1 MRATTNLLDTV
12 FKFRVGAAMASSLL
26 VGIVVIV
33 LGGAARASGQD
44 AAVDPGD
51 EASALRT
58 SQAAIGRQV
67 GDHGFT
73 NSLRRKVTLADYR
86 GRPLVV
92 SLIYTGCADIC
103 PVVSETLADAVE
115 VAREALGEDS
125 FRVVTVGF
133 DARHD
138 TPERMRA
145 FARSHGLDLANWE
158 FLSTDGDT
166 VDRLAEDL
174 GFVFFP
180 SPKGFDHMSQTTV
193 IDPEG
198 RVYRQIYGASF
209 ETPHLVEPLKEL
221 VFGRRIDMRSWTGI
235 VNRVRLFCTIYDPAS
250 GRYRFDYSIFISMV
264 MGSLTLGAIA
274 FVLVR
279 AWLRGRRL
287 RAG

>member
-1 MRATTNLLDTV
+1 MRAAAVV
-12 FKFRVGAAMASSLL
+12 FDNVSKFRAGEAMAQLLFKVMVLVSLS
-26 VGIVVIV
+26 VTAQAGE
-33 LGGAARASGQD
+33 RD
-44 AAVDPGD
+44 AAVEPGD
-51 EASALRT
+51 KASALRY

-67 GDHGFT
+67 GDYSFT
-73 NSLRRKVTLADYR
+73 NSLNRKVTLADYR
-86 GRPLVV
+86 GKPLVV

-103 PVVSETLADAVE
+103 PVVSETLADAAE
-115 VAREALGEDS
+115 VARKAIGEDS

-138 TPERMRA
+138 TPARMRA
-145 FARSHGLDLANWE
+145 FALSHGLAMANWE

-166 VDRLAEDL
+166 VDRLAEDI

-180 SPKGFDHMSQTTV
+180 SPKGFDHMSQTTI

-209 ETPHLVEPLKEL
+209 EPPLLVEPLKQL
-221 VFGRRIDMRSWTGI
+221 VFGRRIDMQSWDGI
-235 VNRVRLFCTIYDPAS
+235 VNRVRLFCTIYDPTT

-264 MGSLTLGAIA
+264 VGSLTLGTIA

>member
-1 MRATTNLLDTV
+1 
-12 FKFRVGAAMASSLL
+12 
-26 VGIVVIV
+26 
-33 LGGAARASGQD
+33 
-44 AAVDPGD
+44 
-51 EASALRT
+51 
-58 SQAAIGRQV
+58 
-67 GDHGFT
+67 
-73 NSLRRKVTLADYR
+73 VTLADYR
-86 GRPLVV
+86 GSPLVV

-145 FARSHGLDLANWE
+145 FARSHGLDLASWE

-174 GFVFFP
+174 GFIFFP

-193 IDPEG
+193 IDAEG

>member
-1 MRATTNLLDTV
+1 MRAAAVV
-12 FKFRVGAAMASSLL
+12 FDNVSKFRAGEAMAQLLFKVMVLVSLS
-26 VGIVVIV
+26 VTAQAGE
-33 LGGAARASGQD
+33 RD
-44 AAVDPGD
+44 AAVEPGD
-51 EASALRT
+51 KASALRY

-67 GDHGFT
+67 GDYSFT
-73 NSLRRKVTLADYR
+73 NSLNRKV
-86 GRPLVV
+86 
-92 SLIYTGCADIC
+92 
-103 PVVSETLADAVE
+103 TLADAVE
-115 VAREALGEDS
+115 VAREAIGDDS

-138 TPERMRA
+138 TPARMRA
-145 FARSHGLDLANWE
+145 FALSHGLAMANWE

-166 VDRLAEDL
+166 VDRLAEDI

-180 SPKGFDHMSQTTV
+180 SPKGFDHMSQTTI

-209 ETPHLVEPLKEL
+209 EPPLLVEPLKQL
-221 VFGRRIDMRSWTGI
+221 VFGRRIDMQSWDGI
-235 VNRVRLFCTIYDPAS
+235 VNRVRLFCTIYDPAT

-264 MGSLTLGAIA
+264 VGSLTLGTIA

>member
-1 MRATTNLLDTV
+1 MRTATVVFDIVSQYRLGVVKALLLFAVTV
-12 FKFRVGAAMASSLL
+12 L
-26 VGIVVIV
+26 VLPSV
-33 LGGAARASGQD
+33 AARAGEQD
-44 AAVDPGD
+44 AVAKPGD
-51 EASALRT
+51 EASALRY

-67 GDHGFT
+67 GDHSFT
-73 NSLRRKVTLADYR
+73 NSLNRKVTLADYR
-86 GRPLVV
+86 GKPLVI

-115 VAREALGEDS
+115 VAREAIGEDS

-138 TPERMRA
+138 TPSRMRA
-145 FARSHGLDLANWE
+145 FARGHGLDMANWE

-166 VDRLAEDL
+166 VDRLAEDI

-209 ETPHLVEPLKEL
+209 ETPHLVEPLKQL
-221 VFGRRIDMRSWTGI
+221 VFGRRIDMQSWDGI
-235 VNRVRLFCTIYDPAS
+235 VNRVRLFCTIYDPAT

-264 MGSLTLGAIA
+264 VGSLTLGAIG